1 MKLKSRIIGECYGIS
16 KREIR
21 DNKGDSYY
29 HAMKFKDGSKAASA
43 NLILTWN

>member
-29 HAMKFKDGSKAASA
+29 HAMKFEDGSRTVSV
-43 NLILTWN
+43 NIILI